1 MGEKN
6 ASLREKAA
14 LEGEEATIVGKKATL
29 EGEEAAA
36 AEKKKTTSQEFVTKA
51 LNEETNYGA
60 LLIQIQNINTQLHNM
75 ESFLASKQL
84 WLRFQVS

>member
-14 LEGEEATIVGKKATL
+14 LEGEEAAVG
-29 EGEEAAA
+29 
-36 AEKKKTTSQEFVTKA
+36 KKKTTSQEFVTEV

>member
-29 EGEEAAA
+29 EGEEAAV
-36 AEKKKTTSQEFVTKA
+36 EKKKTTSQEFVTKV